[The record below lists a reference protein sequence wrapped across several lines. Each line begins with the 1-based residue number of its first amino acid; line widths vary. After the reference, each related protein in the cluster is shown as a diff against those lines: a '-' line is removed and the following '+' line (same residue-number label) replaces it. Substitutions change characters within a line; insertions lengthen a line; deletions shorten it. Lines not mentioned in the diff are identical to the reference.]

1 MRHCAT
7 TIHSGASKVCIYKFV
22 SPHMRVCRAALRVCA
37 VLLNSQQTHAHTQS
51 SKRKGVR
58 CFFVYIDTIL
68 ITKSISKH
76 EGLGLFGCW
85 ARSSTP
91 RLVGRGPLNNRTKR
105 SIVDNAT
112 SGHAPT
118 PRAWSL
124 QTGQCSGE
132 HGDHPGPC
140 SCRVSEISSGGR
152 AIKQESCPEL
162 RSDDVSVVRT
172 RGYTMTSPSPT

>member
-58 CFFVYIDTIL
+58 CVFVYIDTIL

-132 HGDHPGPC
+132 HGDHL
-140 SCRVSEISSGGR
+140 ET
-152 AIKQESCPEL
+152 
-162 RSDDVSVVRT
+162 T
-172 RGYTMTSPSPT
+172 RGRVRAASARSHQEAARSNRRVAPSSVPMTSQWCAQEGTP

>member
-58 CFFVYIDTIL
+58 CVFVYIDTIL

-91 RLVGRGPLNNRTKR
+91 RPRLVGRGPLKITAQNVRSSITRPRGTRRRRALGVYKR
-105 SIVDNAT
+105 DSA
-112 SGHAPT
+112 
-118 PRAWSL
+118 
-124 QTGQCSGE
+124 
-132 HGDHPGPC
+132 
-140 SCRVSEISSGGR
+140 
-152 AIKQESCPEL
+152 QENMET
-162 RSDDVSVVRT
+162 T
-172 RGYTMTSPSPT
+172 RGRVRAASARSHQEAARSNRRVAPSSVPMTSQWCAQEGTP